1 MADTSLPA
9 PRRAIVPKGARVWV
23 AMAAILAA
31 VAALDPAQLPVA
43 VSGTLGALM
52 HTAPFIAFAVL
63 AVAYMRAAG
72 AESVVAKAFAGP
84 EWRMILF
91 AALAGGLAPFCSC
104 EVIPF
109 VAALLAAGT
118 PLSAVMAFW
127 LSSPLM
133 DPAQFALTSAELGTP
148 FAVAKAAAAVGF
160 GLAGGLAVSALTRSG
175 GLTDPLKPAQ
185 AGGCG
190 CGNPFRG
197 APVWKFW
204 DVPKRRAAFATT
216 ARDQSLFL
224 VKWLALAY
232 LLEMLMK
239 AYVPAEWIGAALGGE
254 GMGTVALASVLSV
267 PAYINGYAAVALV
280 SGLVEQGMSQGAAM
294 AFMLGGSVTCIPAA
308 IAVWALVR
316 PPVFALYAGLG
327 LTLSLAAGLIWGA
340 VA

>member
-9 PRRAIVPKGARVWV
+9 ARRPILPKGSGVWA
-23 AMAAILAA
+23 AMGAILVL
-31 VAALDPAQLPVA
+31 VAALDPGQLPST
-43 VSGTLGALM
+43 VSGTLGALA

-84 EWRMILF
+84 EWRMVLF

-133 DPAQFALTSAELGTP
+133 DPAQFALTAAELGTP
-148 FAVAKAAAAVGF
+148 FAVAKATAAVGF

-175 GLTDPLKPAQ
+175 ALVNPLKPAE

-197 APVWKFW
+197 APVWRFW
-204 DVPKRRAAFATT
+204 AVEKRRRAFGIT
-216 ARDQSLFL
+216 ARDQALFL
-224 VKWLALAY
+224 GKWLALAY
-232 LLEMLMK
+232 LLETLMK

-254 GMGTVALASVLSV
+254 GMGTIALASVLSV

-316 PPVFALYAGLG
+316 PPVFALYAGSG
-327 LTLSLAAGLIWGA
+327 LTLSLAAGSIWGA
-340 VA
+340 LA